1 MNDLERMKELVESI
15 NKHNYNYYYLN
26 HPTISDVEYDR
37 LLDELFLLEKKTNVV
52 LDNSPTHRVG
62 TEPISEFTKV
72 KHKNKFFSLEKS
84 QSLDE
89 IVAWNDRNQRIHN
102 YKFELV
108 CEYKFDGLT
117 VAITYDKGKFVRA
130 VTRGNGIIGEDVSE
144 QVKTFKSVPLTIPY
158 DGYIE
163 VQGEGIMKLSVLER
177 LNKNLEVPLKNARNA
192 AAGAIR
198 NLDPRV
204 TASRRLDYFAYNV
217 NYIDGMSFKTHLE
230 EIEFLKQNGFLVV
243 DLGRVVKNFDEV
255 KAVIAEV
262 DKTKSG
268 LDFLIDGLVFKI
280 NDNSDRDALGATDRF
295 PRGAIAYKFE
305 AEEIST
311 ILNNVIWQVGR
322 TGKVTPIAELEP
334 VELAGATVSRATL
347 NNYND
352 ILKKN
357 VSINSRVFVRRSN
370 EVIPEITGLAEE
382 YENSIKIECPKNCPS
397 CNSVLEEIGANI
409 FCKNHKGCFEQIV
422 DRLTHFSSR
431 DAMNIDGLSIK
442 TIQLLNNKFNLAY
455 PYELYTLKAED
466 LVGLEGFKDK
476 KINNLIDA
484 IENSKNVDWASFI
497 YALGILNIGKKT
509 AYVLSK
515 KFVNLE
521 ELKNAKEEDLIGI
534 QDIGEVVAKNIVDY
548 FKDEDNL
555 KNIDNMLE
563 LGVAIK
569 YPNLENSNSVFKNK
583 KIVLTGGLDNFSRS
597 ELTKILQDKGAD
609 VVSSVSKNTDLVI
622 AGHDAGSKLAKALSL
637 NIEIIDEANLFL
649 LLEQD
654 KTN

>member
-1 MNDLERMKELVESI
+1 MEDIKRMEELVKII
-15 NKHNYNYYYLN
+15 NQHNYNYYYLN
-26 HPTISDVEYDR
+26 HPTISDIEYDR
-37 LLDELFLLEKKTNVV
+37 LLDELFLLEKKTKVV
-52 LDNSPTHRVG
+52 LDNSPTHKVG
-62 TEPISEFTKV
+62 GEPVSEFVKV

-84 QSLDE
+84 QSLEE
-89 IVAWNDRNQRIHN
+89 IVAWNDRNQRIHRYN
-102 YKFELV
+102 FELV

-130 VTRGNGIIGEDVSE
+130 VTRGNGTIGEDVSE
-144 QVKTFKSVPLTIPY
+144 QVKTFKSVPLTIPFG
-158 DGYIE
+158 GYIE

-217 NYIDGMSFKTHLE
+217 NYIEGISFKTHLE

-243 DLGRVVKNFDEV
+243 DLGKVVKNFDEV
-255 KAVIAEV
+255 KAVIDEV
-262 DKTKSG
+262 DKTKSS

-280 NDNSDRDALGATDRF
+280 NNNNDRDALGATDRF

-311 ILNNVIWQVGR
+311 ILNNVVWQVGR

-347 NNYND
+347 NNFND
-352 ILKKN
+352 ITKKN

-397 CNSVLEEIGANI
+397 CNSLLEEIGANI

-515 KFVNLE
+515 KFVSLE
-521 ELKNAKEEDLIGI
+521 ELKQAKEEDLIGI

-563 LGVAIK
+563 LGVTIK
-569 YPNLENSNSVFKNK
+569 YPNLENGNSVFKNK

-609 VVSSVSKNTDLVI
+609 VVSSVSKNTDIVI
-622 AGHDAGSKLAKALSL
+622 SGHDAGSKLAKAQSL
-637 NIEIIDEANLFL
+637 NIEIIDENNLLL

>member
-1 MNDLERMKELVESI
+1 MTELERMKELIETI
-15 NKHNYNYYYLN
+15 NQHNYNYYYLN

-37 LLDELFLLEKKTNVV
+37 LLDELFVLEKKTNIV
-52 LDNSPTHRVG
+52 LDNSPTHKVG
-62 TEPISEFTKV
+62 GEPISEFVKV

-89 IVAWNDRNQRIHN
+89 IIAWNERNQRIHS

-117 VAITYDKGKFVRA
+117 VAITYDNGKFVRA
-130 VTRGNGIIGEDVSE
+130 VTRGNGVIGEDVSE
-144 QVKTFKSVPLTIPY
+144 QVKTFKSVPLTIPFKKY
-158 DGYIE
+158 VEI
-163 VQGEGIMKLSVLER
+163 QGEGIMKLSVLER
-177 LNKNLEVPLKNARNA
+177 LNKNLEIPLKNARNA

-204 TASRRLDYFAYNV
+204 TASRRLDYFAYNI
-217 NYIDGMSFKTHLE
+217 NYIEGKNFKTHLE
-230 EIEFLKQNGFLVV
+230 EIAFLKENGFLVV
-243 DLGRVVKNFDEV
+243 DFHRVVTNFAEIKEVIDE
-255 KAVIAEV
+255 I
-262 DKTKSG
+262 DKSKSE

-280 NDNSDRDALGATDRF
+280 NNNSDRDALGATDRF

-311 ILNNVIWQVGR
+311 ILNNVVWQVGR

-382 YENSIKIECPKNCPS
+382 YPNSVKIEYIKYCPS
-397 CNSVLEEIGANI
+397 CNSLLETIGANL

-422 DRLTHFSSR
+422 DRLTHFASR
-431 DAMNIDGLSIK
+431 DAMNVDGLSIK
-442 TIQLLNNKFNLAY
+442 TIQLLNSKFNLAY

-466 LVGLEGFKDK
+466 LEGLEGFKDK
-476 KINNLIDA
+476 KINNLITS
-484 IENSKNVDWASFI
+484 IEKSKQVDWASFI
-497 YALGILNIGKKT
+497 FALGILSIGKKT
-509 AYVLSK
+509 AFVLSK
-515 KFVNLE
+515 KFKNLD
-521 ELKNAKEEDLIGI
+521 ELKNAKLEELVTI
-534 QDIGEVVAKNIVDY
+534 QDIGEVVAKNIVEY
-548 FKDEDNL
+548 FEDQDNL
-555 KNIDNMLE
+555 ENINKMLE
-563 LGVAIK
+563 LGVTIK
-569 YPNLENSNSVFKNK
+569 FPNLTNSNSVFKNK
-583 KIVLTGGLDNFSRS
+583 KIVLTGGLDTFSRS

-609 VVSSVSKNTDLVI
+609 VVNSVSKNTDIVI
-622 AGHDAGSKLAKALSL
+622 AGHDAGSKLTKAQSL
-637 NIEIIDEANLFL
+637 NIEIIDETKLL
-649 LLEQD
+649 SLLESD
-654 KTN
+654 K

>member
-1 MNDLERMKELVESI
+1 MNEIERMKELVESI

-26 HPTISDVEYDR
+26 HPTISDIEYDR
-37 LLDELFLLEKKTNVV
+37 LLDELFILEKKTNIV
-52 LDNSPTHRVG
+52 LDNSPTHKVG
-62 TEPISEFTKV
+62 GEPISEFVKV

-84 QSLDE
+84 QSLQE
-89 IVAWNDRNQRIHN
+89 IVDWNDRNQRIHN

-130 VTRGNGIIGEDVSE
+130 VTRGNGIIGEDVSS

-158 DGYIE
+158 MGYVEI
-163 VQGEGIMKLSVLER
+163 QGEGIMKLSVLEN
-177 LNKNLEVPLKNARNA
+177 LNKNLEIPLKNARNA

-198 NLDPRV
+198 NLDPKV
-204 TASRRLDYFAYNV
+204 TASRRLDYFAYNI
-217 NYIDGMSFKTHLE
+217 NYIEGKTFKTHLE
-230 EIEFLKQNGFLVV
+230 EIEFLKENGFLVV
-243 DLGRVVKNFDEV
+243 DLGRVVTNFDEI
-255 KAVIAEV
+255 KAVIDEV
-262 DKTKSG
+262 DKTKNS

-280 NDNSDRDALGATDRF
+280 NNNADRDVLGATDRF

-347 NNYND
+347 NNFND
-352 ILKKN
+352 IIKKN

-382 YENSIKIECPKNCPS
+382 YSNSIKIECPTNCPS
-397 CNSVLEEIGANI
+397 CNSILETIGANI
-409 FCKNHKGCFEQIV
+409 FCKNKNGCFEQIV
-422 DRLTHFSSR
+422 DRLTHFTSR

-442 TIQLLNNKFNLAY
+442 TIETLNNKFNIAY
-455 PYELYTLKAED
+455 PYQLYTLKPED
-466 LVGLEGFKDK
+466 LEGLEGFKDK
-476 KINNLIDA
+476 KINNLI
-484 IENSKNVDWASFI
+484 NSISASKAVDWASFI
-497 YALGILNIGKKT
+497 YAIGILNIGKKT

-515 KFVNLE
+515 KFASLE
-521 ELKNAKEEDLIGI
+521 ELKQATEEDLVNI
-534 QDIGEVVAKNIVDY
+534 QDIGEIVAKNIVDY

-555 KNIDNMLE
+555 NNINKMLE
-563 LGVAIK
+563 LGVTIK
-569 YPNLENSNSVFKNK
+569 FPNLENSNSQFLNK
-583 KIVLTGGLDNFSRS
+583 KIVLTGGLDNFGRS

-622 AGHDAGSKLAKALSL
+622 VGHDAGSKLAKAQSL
-637 NIEIIDEANLFL
+637 NIEIIDETKLMEL
-649 LLEQD
+649 LQND
-654 KTN
+654 K

>member
-1 MNDLERMKELVESI
+1 MNELERMKELVECI
-15 NKHNYNYYYLN
+15 NQHNYNYYYLN
-26 HPTISDVEYDR
+26 HPTISDIEYDR
-37 LLDELFLLEKKTNVV
+37 LLDELFALEKATNIV
-52 LDNSPTHRVG
+52 LDNSPTHKVG
-62 TEPISEFTKV
+62 GEPISEFVKV

-84 QSLDE
+84 QSLQE
-89 IVAWNDRNQRIHN
+89 IIDWNERNQRIHN

-130 VTRGNGIIGEDVSE
+130 VTRGNGTIGEDVSS
-144 QVKTFKSVPLTIPY
+144 QVKTFKSVPLAIPY
-158 DGYIE
+158 QGYVEI
-163 VQGEGIMKLSVLER
+163 QGEGIMKLSVLDH
-177 LNKNLEVPLKNARNA
+177 LNKNLEIPLKNARNA

-198 NLDPRV
+198 NLDPKV
-204 TASRRLDYFAYNV
+204 TASRRLDYFAYNI
-217 NYIDGMSFKTHLE
+217 NYIEGKSFKTHLE
-230 EIEFLKQNGFLVV
+230 EIEFLKANGFLVV
-243 DLGRVVKNFDEV
+243 DLGRVATNFDEI
-255 KAVIAEV
+255 KSVIDEV
-262 DKTKSG
+262 DKSKSS

-280 NDNSDRDALGATDRF
+280 NNNSDRDALGATDRF

-352 ILKKN
+352 IQKKN

-382 YENSIKIECPKNCPS
+382 YANSIKIECPTNCPS
-397 CNSVLEEIGANI
+397 CNSVLQTNGANI
-409 FCKNHKGCFEQIV
+409 FCKNKKGCFEQIV
-422 DRLTHFSSR
+422 DRLTHFASR

-455 PYELYTLKAED
+455 PFELYTLKSED
-466 LVGLEGFKDK
+466 LEGLEGFKDK
-476 KINNLIDA
+476 KINNLINS
-484 IENSKNVDWASFI
+484 IEASKHVDWASFI
-497 YALGILNIGKKT
+497 FAIGILNIGKKT

-515 KFVNLE
+515 KFASLE
-521 ELKNAKEEDLIGI
+521 ELKEAKEEDLIDI
-534 QDIGEVVAKNIVDY
+534 QDIGEVVAKNIVEY

-555 KNIDNMLE
+555 NNIEKMLQ
-563 LGVAIK
+563 LGVTIK
-569 YPNLENSNSVFKNK
+569 FPNLENSNSVFKNK
-583 KIVLTGGLDNFSRS
+583 KIVLTGGLSNFGRS

-622 AGHDAGSKLAKALSL
+622 AGHDAGSKLAKAQSL
-637 NIEIIDEANLFL
+637 NIEIIDEEK
-649 LLEQD
+649 LLELLEND
-654 KTN
+654 K

>member
-1 MNDLERMKELVESI
+1 MNEIERMKELVESI

-26 HPTISDVEYDR
+26 HPTISDIEYDR
-37 LLDELFLLEKKTNVV
+37 LLDELFILEKKTNIV
-52 LDNSPTHRVG
+52 LDNSPTHKVG
-62 TEPISEFTKV
+62 GEPISEFVKV

-84 QSLDE
+84 QSLQE
-89 IVAWNDRNQRIHN
+89 IVDWNDRNQRIHN

-130 VTRGNGIIGEDVSE
+130 VTRGNGIIGEDVSS

-158 DGYIE
+158 MGYVEI
-163 VQGEGIMKLSVLER
+163 QGEGIMKLSVLEN
-177 LNKNLEVPLKNARNA
+177 LNKNLEIPLKNARNA

-198 NLDPRV
+198 NLDPKV
-204 TASRRLDYFAYNV
+204 TASRRLDYFAYNI
-217 NYIDGMSFKTHLE
+217 NYIEGKTFKTHLE
-230 EIEFLKQNGFLVV
+230 EIEFLKENGFLVV
-243 DLGRVVKNFDEV
+243 DLGRVVTNFDEI
-255 KAVIAEV
+255 KAVIDEV
-262 DKTKSG
+262 DKTKNS

-280 NDNSDRDALGATDRF
+280 NNNADRDVLGATDRF

-347 NNYND
+347 NNFND
-352 ILKKN
+352 IIKKN

-382 YENSIKIECPKNCPS
+382 YSNSIKIECPTNCPS
-397 CNSVLEEIGANI
+397 CNSILETIGANI
-409 FCKNHKGCFEQIV
+409 FCKNKNGCFEQIV
-422 DRLTHFSSR
+422 DRLTHFTSR

-442 TIQLLNNKFNLAY
+442 TIETLNNKFNIAY
-455 PYELYTLKAED
+455 PYQLYTLKPED
-466 LVGLEGFKDK
+466 LEGLEGFKDK
-476 KINNLIDA
+476 KINNLI
-484 IENSKNVDWASFI
+484 NSIKASKVVDWASFI
-497 YALGILNIGKKT
+497 YAIGILNIGKKT

-515 KFVNLE
+515 KYNSLE
-521 ELKNAKEEDLIGI
+521 ELKQATEEDLVNI
-534 QDIGEVVAKNIVDY
+534 QDIGEIVAKNIVDY

-555 KNIDNMLE
+555 NNINKMLE
-563 LGVAIK
+563 LGVTIK
-569 YPNLENSNSVFKNK
+569 FPNLENSNSQFKNK
-583 KIVLTGGLDNFSRS
+583 KIVLTGGLDNFGRS

-622 AGHDAGSKLAKALSL
+622 AGHDAGSKLAKAQSL
-637 NIEIIDEANLFL
+637 NIEIIDEVK
-649 LLEQD
+649 LLELLQSD
-654 KTN
+654 K